1 MKSKGIIR
9 VLLCPVLGL
18 GAAFRLARWTQS
30 AFWYPMEKAFSGS
43 RSRSKIRRGWLRRSS
58 KCCEIFLMSR
68 PPFFSMEGR

>member
-30 AFWYPMEKAFSGS
+30 AFWYPHGKSFFGIQKPFKNKA
-43 RSRSKIRRGWLRRSS
+43 RVATPIK
-58 KCCEIFLMSR
+58 
-68 PPFFSMEGR
+68 

>member
-30 AFWYPMEKAFSGS
+30 AFGTPWKKLFRDPEAVQK
-43 RSRSKIRRGWLRRSS
+43 
-58 KCCEIFLMSR
+58 
-68 PPFFSMEGR
+68 